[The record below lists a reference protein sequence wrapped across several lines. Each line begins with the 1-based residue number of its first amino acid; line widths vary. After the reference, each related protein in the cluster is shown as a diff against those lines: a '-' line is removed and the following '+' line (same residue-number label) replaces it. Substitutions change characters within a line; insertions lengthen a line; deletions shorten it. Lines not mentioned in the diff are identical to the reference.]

1 MKKSHIITIV
11 LSILAPVLAIIIGI
25 SMVRA
30 WYTKIVQTG
39 ELDATSK
46 NVAIKYQLNNSAENV
61 TTYTINNLAFFD
73 ADSEDEG
80 EFLNLLALKIDLVLT
95 NNADNETNYTI
106 IFEST
111 KTTLVENE
119 VTKSRAYAAC
129 AFDSVA
135 KDTANHKTVNSYLQ
149 DSETTTATNTYD
161 NSTTNYTAT
170 KVSKVNLKAKDD
182 PSDGDETTI
191 SLYVFGIQD
200 IDTASSKDFLYTDAN
215 KTDVRSY
222 TFTITIIAEPQG
234 AAVVTNNSED

>member
-73 ADSEDEG
+73 ADSKDEG

-111 KTTLVENE
+111 KTKLVENG
-119 VTKSRAYAAC
+119 VTKSVAYAAC
-129 AFDSVA
+129 VFDSVEVD
-135 KDTANHKTVNSYLQ
+135 KTNHKTVNSYIKN
-149 DSETTTATNTYD
+149 SETTTYVNDTTTYTKY
-161 NSTTNYTAT
+161 SAT
-170 KVSKVNLKAKDD
+170 KESNVNLKAKDD
-182 PSDGDETTI
+182 PDNGDEATV